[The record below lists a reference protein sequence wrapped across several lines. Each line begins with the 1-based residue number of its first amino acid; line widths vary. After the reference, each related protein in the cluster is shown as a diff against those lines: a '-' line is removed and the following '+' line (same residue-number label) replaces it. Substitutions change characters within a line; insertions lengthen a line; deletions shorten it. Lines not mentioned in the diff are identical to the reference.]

1 MGTDL
6 GTFMWAGD
14 RAYSLRMK
22 EERLDRGERRA
33 RKGKGEK
40 GSWKPWDSPRG
51 IQLGLWPAFPRCR
64 TPGPGT
70 HGISRVVLLEDP
82 ALGLVE
88 AEGWEPQGNMEQGK
102 SHLRSIPP

>member
-1 MGTDL
+1 
-6 GTFMWAGD
+6 
-14 RAYSLRMK
+14 MK

-33 RKGKGEK
+33 KKGKGEK
-40 GSWKPWDSPRG
+40 GSRKPWATKNSPRG
-51 IQLGLWPAFPRCR
+51 VQLGLWPALPRCR
-64 TPGPGT
+64 TPGPGM

-82 ALGLVE
+82 ALGLIE